1 MANRVQI
8 QYVKYYTQDS
18 TAKRV
23 APAIPLH
30 TGALPQVKK
39 RKVHRIYVD
48 PVAMLGIVVAVSMM
62 IMMLVGISHLNT
74 ERSRMEVMEQQVET
88 LRQRNMELKTQY
100 KEGCDLDEVKEIA
113 LALGMVPARE
123 VAHSSIEV
131 ELPAVEE
138 PVKVSVWGRIGTF
151 LTGLFA

>member
-1 MANRVQI
+1 
-8 QYVKYYTQDS
+8 
-18 TAKRV
+18 
-23 APAIPLH
+23 
-30 TGALPQVKK
+30 
-39 RKVHRIYVD
+39 
-48 PVAMLGIVVAVSMM
+48 
-62 IMMLVGISHLNT
+62 
-74 ERSRMEVMEQQVET
+74 MEVMEQQVET

>member
-8 QYVKYYTQDS
+8 QYVKYYTQDN

-30 TGALPQVKK
+30 TGALPQIKK
-39 RKVHRIYVD
+39 RKIRRIYVD
-48 PVAMLGIVVAVSMM
+48 PVATLGIVVAVSMM
-62 IMMLVGISHLNT
+62 IMMLVGM
-74 ERSRMEVMEQQVET
+74 SRLSSENARLEVMEQRVEM
-88 LRQRNMELKTQY
+88 LRQQNTDLQARYDKEL
-100 KEGCDLDEVKEIA
+100 DLDEVKDIA
-113 LALGMVPARE
+113 LALGMVPGRD

-131 ELPAVEE
+131 ELPQAEE
-138 PVKVSVWGRIGTF
+138 PAQVSIWHRIGTF